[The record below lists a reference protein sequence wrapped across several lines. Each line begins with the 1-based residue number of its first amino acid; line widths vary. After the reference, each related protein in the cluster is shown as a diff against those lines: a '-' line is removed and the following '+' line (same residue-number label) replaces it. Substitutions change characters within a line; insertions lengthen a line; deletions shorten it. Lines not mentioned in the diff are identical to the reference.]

1 MLSRRN
7 LLMAAPLL
15 MAAGLFA
22 VPARA
27 QSADA
32 ARAFIARLADQAIA
46 IAAAKNTSPVEQEK
60 RFRELFVIAFDLPEI
75 SKFVLGRHWRTASE
89 QQRQQFLALFEEL
102 TVLTW
107 AKRFRDYSGETFV
120 TGEARPDGEG
130 RAIVESQVNRRSAPP
145 IPVIWRVASGGAGW
159 KITDIVVEGV
169 SMAITYRS
177 DYTAAM
183 NASGGKID
191 GLLEQMRAKVADL
204 RSRA

>member
-1 MLSRRN
+1 MLSRRS
-7 LLMAAPLL
+7 LLVAAPLAVAL
-15 MAAGLFA
+15 LA

-27 QSADA
+27 QSADG
-32 ARAFIARLADQAIA
+32 ARAFIDKLADEAIA
-46 IAAAKNTSPVEQEK
+46 IAADKSMSPAEQEK
-60 RFRELFVIAFDLPEI
+60 RFRELFVVAFDLPEI
-75 SKFVLGRHWRTASE
+75 ARFVLGRHWRNASE
-89 QQRQQFLALFEEL
+89 QQREQFLALFEEL

-120 TGEARPDGEG
+120 TGEARPDGEA

-145 IPVIWRVASGGAGW
+145 IPVIWRVSSKGGAW

-183 NASGGKID
+183 NASGGKMD
-191 GLLEQMRAKVADL
+191 GLLEQMRTKVTQL
-204 RSRA
+204 RGQA